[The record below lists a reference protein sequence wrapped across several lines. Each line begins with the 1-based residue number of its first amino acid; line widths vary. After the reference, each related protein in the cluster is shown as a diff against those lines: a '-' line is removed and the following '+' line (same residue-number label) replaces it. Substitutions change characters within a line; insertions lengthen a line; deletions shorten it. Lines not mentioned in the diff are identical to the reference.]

1 MKTLIVNNLSVFTF
15 PLIIFFR
22 ILNFKIL
29 FVSIEKYF
37 RSKTLLNCLSL
48 INIKWFNYQEY
59 KINHIEG
66 EMFRKSI
73 PFSDILSTDISN
85 KFWSSYLHEIYE
97 NKYCLN
103 VCLNG
108 RIYGESQQIIEIFE
122 IAKSLKD
129 INNRIFLWVPNTLIS
144 RKVNAEF
151 YQFKNLN
158 FFPNLKIFN
167 TFVLLL
173 VIL

>member
-59 KINHIEG
+59 KINHIEI
-66 EMFRKSI
+66 EKFRKGI

-103 VCLNG
+103 VCLK
-108 RIYGESQQIIEIFE
+108 
-122 IAKSLKD
+122 ACLKD
-129 INNRIFLWVPNTLIS
+129 RSSDMHVQTCFLFCV
-144 RKVNAEF
+144 
-151 YQFKNLN
+151 
-158 FFPNLKIFN
+158 
-167 TFVLLL
+167 
-173 VIL
+173 